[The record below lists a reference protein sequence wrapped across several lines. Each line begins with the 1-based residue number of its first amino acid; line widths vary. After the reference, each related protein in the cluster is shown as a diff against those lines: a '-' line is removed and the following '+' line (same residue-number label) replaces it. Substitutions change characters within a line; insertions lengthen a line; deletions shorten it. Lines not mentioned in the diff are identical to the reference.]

1 LTPPDRT
8 IEVNKDIFREYD
20 VRGIADVDLDDET
33 VSLIG
38 QAYAA
43 ALIQQ
48 GHSPR
53 VGIGFDAR
61 GSSPRLFDALSRG
74 IRSAG
79 VDVVKLGLVPTPL
92 VYFAVFTHEGLGGVI
107 QITGS
112 HNPAEYNGF
121 KMMMGRDTLHG
132 ESIRALYTRIQNHDF
147 VLATKAGEETEWTGL
162 IAAYEAWVKGNI
174 KPGARALKVVLDSGN
189 GVAGVVAPDLVRAVF
204 PAGQVI
210 ELFSEPDARFP
221 NHHPDPT
228 VEENLHHLIAAVREH
243 GADLGVAYDGDG
255 DRIGVVDGSGGII
268 WGDRL
273 MILLARA
280 VLSEQP
286 GATIIGEVKCSQT
299 LFDDI
304 AAHGGVP
311 VMSKV
316 GHSLIKAKIKETG
329 AKLAGE
335 MSGHI
340 FFNDRFFGFD
350 DAIYTTCRLMEILT
364 ATDQSLS
371 ELMSDV
377 PTTFATPELRV
388 DCADSIKFEV
398 PGKVALS
405 FADRFP
411 VNTIDGVRVNF
422 GLGWGLVRA
431 SNTQPVLVLRAE
443 ATSPELRDQYLAAL
457 HAAIA
462 DALKA

>member
-1 LTPPDRT
+1 M
-8 IEVNKDIFREYD
+8 NKNIFREYD
-20 VRGIADVDLDDET
+20 VRGIADVDLDDAT
-33 VSLIG
+33 VEAIG
-38 QAYAA
+38 HAYASTLLDQPDA
-43 ALIQQ
+43 IR
-48 GHSPR
+48 R

-61 GSSPRLFDALSRG
+61 GSSPRLFAALSRG
-74 IRSAG
+74 MRKVG
-79 VDVVKLGLVPTPL
+79 VEVVGLGLVPTPL
-92 VYFAVFTHEGLGGVI
+92 VYFAAFSRDDLGGAV

-121 KMMMGRDTLHG
+121 KMMIGHDTLHG
-132 ESIRALYTRIQNHDF
+132 DGIRALHARIISGD
-147 VLATKAGEETEWTGL
+147 LAPATAAPAIETSWDGV
-162 IAAYEAWVKGNI
+162 IAAYSAWVKGNI
-174 KPGARALKVVLDSGN
+174 RPGARKLKVVLDSGN
-189 GVAGVVAPDLVRAVF
+189 GVAGVVAPALVREVF
-204 PAGQVI
+204 GGEVI

-255 DRIGVVDGSGGII
+255 DRIGVVDAAGDII

-280 VLSEQP
+280 VLVEQP

-304 AAHGGVP
+304 AARGGVP
-311 VMSKV
+311 IMSKV

-350 DAIYTTCRLMEILT
+350 DAVYTTCRLLEILSS
-364 ATDQSLS
+364 TDQPLAQ
-371 ELMSDV
+371 LMSDV
-377 PTTFATPELRV
+377 PRTFATPELRV
-388 DCADSIKFEV
+388 DCADTLKFAV
-398 PGKVALS
+398 PAKVAAQFS
-405 FADRFP
+405 DRFA

-422 GLGWGLVRA
+422 GHGWGLVRA

-443 ATSPELRDQYLAAL
+443 ATSPELRDQYLAWL
-457 HAAIA
+457 HEAIA
-462 DALKA
+462 VATA

>member
-1 LTPPDRT
+1 MNPH
-8 IEVNKDIFREYD
+8 IFREYD
-20 VRGIADVDLDDET
+20 VRGIADTDLDDAT
-33 VSLIG
+33 VTAIG
-38 QAYAA
+38 QAFGT
-43 ALIQQ
+43 LIIEQ
-48 GHSPR
+48 GLELPHR
-53 VGIGFDAR
+53 IGIGYDAR
-61 GSSPRLFDALSRG
+61 ASSKRLFKALSVGLR
-74 IRSAG
+74 RAG
-79 VDVVKLGLVPTPL
+79 FDVVGLGLVPTPL
-92 VYFAVFTHEGLGGVI
+92 VYFAAFTREDLGGAI

-121 KMMMGRDTLHG
+121 KMMRGHDTLHG
-132 ESIRALYTRIQNHDF
+132 ATIRELRERIERGGLIEAAVPGQEVVWD
-147 VLATKAGEETEWTGL
+147 GL
-162 IAAYEAWVKGNI
+162 IAAYSAWVKGNI
-174 KPGARALKVVLDSGN
+174 KPGERKLRVVLDSGN
-189 GVAGVVAPDLVRAVF
+189 GVAGVVAPALVREVF
-204 PAGQVI
+204 GSEVF

-228 VEENLHHLIAAVREH
+228 VEHNLQHLIAAVREH

-255 DRIGVVDGSGGII
+255 DRIGVVDASGEII

-273 MILLARA
+273 MILLSRA
-280 VLSEQP
+280 VLEEQP
-286 GATIIGEVKCSQT
+286 GATVIGEVKCSQT

-304 AAHGGVP
+304 TAHGGVA

-350 DAIYTTCRLMEILT
+350 DAVYTTCRLLEILSK
-364 ATDQSLS
+364 TDRSLA

-377 PTTFATPELRV
+377 PKTFATPELRV
-388 DCADSIKFEV
+388 DCPDDVKFSV
-398 PGKVALS
+398 PGKVAAQLEGE
-405 FADRFP
+405 FP

-422 GLGWGLVRA
+422 GQGWGLVRA

-443 ATSPELRDQYLAAL
+443 ATSPELRDAYLARL
-457 HAAIA
+457 HAAIEA
-462 DALKA
+462 AR